1 MIKFVI
7 GLIVGGSLGFLWSG
21 LFRAGGH
28 EERGRETDLAKFLDE
43 SPNWHKV
50 ELREHPKQTKYGASA
65 DYAFVTINKDALPD
79 REKRTAFK
87 PRKDFLPGC
96 PHVCANCAH
105 WDHALFAWGAVDFC
119 DVTYRN
125 REAGTVCD
133 AIVRGKH
140 E

>member
-7 GLIVGGSLGFLWSG
+7 GLIVGGSLGFIWSG
-21 LFRAGGH
+21 LFRAGGDDAD
-28 EERGRETDLAKFLDE
+28 EERREY
-43 SPNWHKV
+43 
-50 ELREHPKQTKYGASA
+50 PKQRTFGASA

-96 PHVCANCAH
+96 PHVCANCTH

-133 AIVRGKH
+133 AIIRSNK
-140 E
+140 